1 MNFHFFFLQRNRKIF
16 RSKVLQIL
24 VYQEI
29 LKLSSVVTSE
39 TLSQLFVRA
48 SYIRLNETSN
58 AKVDRNGYLARDGI
72 FVFD

>member
-24 VYQEI
+24 VYQGI
-29 LKLSSVVTSE
+29 LSSVVTSE

>member
-1 MNFHFFFLQRNRKIF
+1 MNFHFFFSRNRKIF

>member
-1 MNFHFFFLQRNRKIF
+1 MNFHFFFSRNRKIF

-24 VYQEI
+24 IYQGI

>member
-1 MNFHFFFLQRNRKIF
+1 MNFHFFFSRNRKIF

-24 VYQEI
+24 VYQGI

>member
-1 MNFHFFFLQRNRKIF
+1 MNFHFFFSRNRKIF

-24 VYQEI
+24 VYQGI
-29 LKLSSVVTSE
+29 LKLSSAVTSE

>member
-1 MNFHFFFLQRNRKIF
+1 MNFHFFFSKNKKIF

-24 VYQEI
+24 VYQGI